1 MREKVSRTPRAKPR
15 HRYGTDLKAVG
26 HLIKPKNWR
35 VRNKLTAVVLIPG
48 LLAGVLAVASLSRT
62 VGDAEDYRQFSVLA
76 RLQQPALRL
85 VHALQEE
92 RDTTAGFIAG
102 RRKAANG
109 NPRRQRIAVDTAAA
123 LYRQAADDIDAS
135 DDPQLR
141 EVLSAVTQELAS
153 LPALRR
159 SVDEA
164 NLTQGSILANYTAA
178 IGELMRLGPILAAHN
193 GGSRTAGQVRAL
205 NSLSYAL
212 ENTSRVRA
220 DLNGVLTTG
229 TFLVGQFPEFAGAV
243 ARQQESVN
251 EFMASANEAQQSL
264 YANTVKGA
272 SVSTTQAIQERAGEQ
287 AQAPRVEADPATW
300 HKVSSRKIALMREV
314 ESRILGELI
323 TRSGQEHGSRQSA
336 ALWGAAGLLAVFLV
350 TGSVVTVVVRSMTRP
365 LKILRISALKV
376 ANEHLPQALTRL
388 RQADIDDL
396 RDYRATP
403 TAVAA
408 NDEIGEVAQAF
419 DAVQSAAVALVRD
432 QAALR
437 KHINGMFIHLSRRN
451 QHLVSKL
458 LSEIS
463 DLEQH
468 EDNPNHLA
476 RLFRLDHLA
485 TQMLRTDESLLVLAG
500 SDTVR
505 GWEQPMPVSEILLAA
520 SAEVEQYTRIDC
532 RPSQGADIA
541 ADAVTDLVH
550 LLAELMENA
559 TVFSSARSR
568 VTVTC
573 RTASDR
579 PGDLVISIEDE
590 GTGMT
595 PEKLATVNQRL
606 ASALSLD
613 PEAGQSMGLFVVG
626 RLAARH
632 GIDVHLSSTARRGST
647 ALVRIPGNLL
657 AGLHQYGPVAQE
669 WTDSGSADEPS
680 THLGPAWTASSAHVP
695 ASPPEDR
702 PAPAVGSY
710 PTTDAEPVF
719 GSPQEWLAH
728 RRYTDGLHISDRAS
742 PGSPPAPHTGSGTL
756 GDLPTV
762 EGQT

>member
-1 MREKVSRTPRAKPR
+1 MREKVSRPPRAKPR
-15 HRYGTDLKAVG
+15 HRYATDLKAVG

-48 LLAGVLAVASLSRT
+48 LLAGVLAVAGLSRT

-102 RRKAANG
+102 RRKAANS
-109 NPRRQRIAVDTAAA
+109 NPRRQRIAVDAAAA

-135 DDPQLR
+135 DDPQLQ

-178 IGELMRLGPILAAHN
+178 ISKLMRLGPVLAAHN

-205 NSLSYAL
+205 NSLSYAV

-220 DLNGVLTTG
+220 DLNCVLTTG
-229 TFLVGQFPEFAGAV
+229 TFLVGQFPEFTGAV

-251 EFMASANEAQQSL
+251 DFMASANEAQQSL

-272 SVSTTQAIQERAGEQ
+272 SVSTTQAIQERSGEQ
-287 AQAPRVEADPATW
+287 AQAPRLEVDPATW
-300 HKVSSRKIALMREV
+300 NKVSSRKIALMREV
-314 ESRILGELI
+314 ESRILDDLI
-323 TRSGQEHGSRQSA
+323 ARSGQAHSSRQSA

-350 TGSVVTVVVRSMTRP
+350 TGSVVTVVVRSMTLP

-388 RQADIDDL
+388 RQAHIDDL

-408 NDEIGEVAQAF
+408 NDEIGDVAQAF

-437 KHINGMFIHLSRRN
+437 RHINGMFIHLSRRN

-500 SDTVR
+500 SDTGR

-532 RPSQGADIA
+532 RPSQGADIS

-579 PGDLVISIEDE
+579 PSDLMIAIEDA

-595 PEKLATVNQRL
+595 AEKLATVNQRL

-632 GIDVHLSSTARRGST
+632 GIDVHLVSTPHRGST
-647 ALVRIPGNLL
+647 ALVRIPRNLL
-657 AGLHQYGPVAQE
+657 AGLHDYGPVAQE
-669 WTDSGSADEPS
+669 WADSTSADELS
-680 THLGPAWTASSAHVP
+680 THPAPAWTASSAPVP

-710 PTTDAEPVF
+710 PTTNAEPVF

-728 RRYTDGLHISDRAS
+728 RRYTDGLHISDRPS
-742 PGSPPAPHTGSGTL
+742 PGSPPVPHTLSDTQ
-756 GDLPTV
+756 GDLPTA